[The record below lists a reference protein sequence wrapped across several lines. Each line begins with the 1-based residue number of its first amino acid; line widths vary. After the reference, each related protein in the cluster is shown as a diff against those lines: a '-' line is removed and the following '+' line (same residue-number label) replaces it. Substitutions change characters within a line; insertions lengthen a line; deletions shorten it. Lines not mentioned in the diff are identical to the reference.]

1 MVDVGH
7 PRDNPHVPS
16 ALKRLLG
23 RLRFG
28 RPTSRSPRPTE
39 RPSPPSPGFL
49 GERIYYR
56 DSRGRRV
63 EAVCVDVS
71 TDWVSLFDIEVIDRG
86 EVVET
91 HRGVRGYTALNEL
104 AQTRGWTKRQR
115 FQLWKDAA
123 AQWGKEPPAT
133 A

>member
-1 MVDVGH
+1 M
-7 PRDNPHVPS
+7 
-16 ALKRLLG
+16 
-23 RLRFG
+23 
-28 RPTSRSPRPTE
+28 
-39 RPSPPSPGFL
+39 
-49 GERIYYR
+49 
-56 DSRGRRV
+56 
-63 EAVCVDVS
+63 DVS